1 MNNKLI
7 KAYQIFRNRFNE
19 EEAQAIIDCFG
30 SLSLD
35 RLATKDDLYVLKS
48 EIGQV
53 KSELKEDMHGL
64 EQKIGSLRTEFK
76 EDIHEVETRLIRWMV
91 GIAFVIIGAVLGSA
105 VMT

>member
-1 MNNKLI
+1 MAMNNKLI

-35 RLATKDDLYVLKS
+35 RLATKDDLYALKS

-53 KSELKEDMHGL
+53 KSELKEY
-64 EQKIGSLRTEFK
+64 
-76 EDIHEVETRLIRWMV
+76 IHNVELKLIKWMV
-91 GIAFVIIGAVLGSA
+91 GIAFTIIGVVLGSA
-105 VMT
+105 MIT